1 MYSKYPVREL
11 NLAVKTQLPIL
22 MYSDLSLHVW
32 QYAYKGVEIWSRT
45 LSGQSVA
52 VVLFNR
58 NSHETKE
65 ITAYFALVCV

>member
-11 NLAVKTQLPIL
+11 NVAMKTQLPIL

-32 QYAYKGVEIWSRT
+32 QYAYKGVEIWSRV
-45 LSGQSVA
+45 LSGGSVA

-58 NSHETKE
+58 NTNETKE